1 MLCWDSFLESPSQK
15 QFMGGGQRGARHSA
29 LGSSPRRSAR
39 DNRTPPRTRP
49 ADSLRV
55 TIMTVEQCA
64 DGSPS
69 PVKLWFF
76 MTESADC
83 AIGWSHF

>member
-15 QFMGGGQRGARHSA
+15 QFMGGGATRGTATLRSGAARVG
-29 LGSSPRRSAR
+29 LPR

-64 DGSPS
+64 DGTLSQ
-69 PVKLWFF
+69 
-76 MTESADC
+76 
-83 AIGWSHF
+83 